1 MLKEKAM
8 KKWKMLAGLALLS
21 LGAGSVLSAC
31 GKSSKTES
39 GTGQINVVSRE
50 EGSGT
55 RGAFV
60 ELFDLKGKN
69 SKGDTVDMTTSS
81 AIVTNSTSVT
91 LTTVA
96 GDKSAIGYASLGALN
111 DSVKVLNID
120 GQKASVET
128 IKDGSYKISR
138 PFNIVTKSEIS
149 KSAKDFMT
157 YILSSDG
164 QKIVKDNGYI
174 PLEQKEPYQTSVI
187 TGKVVVSGSSSV
199 TPVMEKLK
207 EAYGKVNPGVKVD
220 IQQSDSSTGITD
232 TIDGTSDIG
241 MASRELEEAE
251 KAKGVSSTVIAMDGI
266 ALVVNKANEVE
277 NLTSQQVKDIFSGKI
292 TDWKDLTD

>member
-1 MLKEKAM
+1 M
-8 KKWKMLAGLALLS
+8 KKWKMLAGLALLG
-21 LGAGSVLSAC
+21 LGAGAVLSAC
-31 GKSSKTES
+31 EKSAKTDS
-39 GTGQINVVSRE
+39 GMGQINVVSRE

-60 ELFDLKGKN
+60 ELFGLKGEN
-69 SKGDTVDMTTSS
+69 SKGDAVDMTTSN

-91 LTTVA
+91 LTTVS

-111 DSVKVLNID
+111 DNVKVLNID

-149 KSAKDFMT
+149 KPSKDFIA

-164 QKIVKDNGYI
+164 QKIVKDSGYI
-174 PLEQKEPYQTSVI
+174 PLEQQESYQTSVS

-241 MASRELEEAE
+241 MASRELEKSE
-251 KAKGVSSTVIAMDGI
+251 KSKGVSSTVIAMDGI
-266 ALVVNKANEVE
+266 ALVVNKANKVK

-292 TDWKDLTD
+292 TDWKDLRD

>member
-1 MLKEKAM
+1 M
-8 KKWKMLAGLALLS
+8 KKWKMLAGLALLG
-21 LGAGSVLSAC
+21 LGAGAVLSAC
-31 GKSSKTES
+31 EKSAKTDS
-39 GTGQINVVSRE
+39 GMGQINVVSRE

-60 ELFDLKGKN
+60 ELFGLKGEN
-69 SKGDTVDMTTSS
+69 SKGDSVDMTTSN

-91 LTTVA
+91 LTTVS

-111 DSVKVLNID
+111 DNVKVLNID

-149 KSAKDFMT
+149 KPSKDFIA

-164 QKIVKDNGYI
+164 QKIVKDSGYI
-174 PLEQKEPYQTSVI
+174 PLEQQESYQTSVS

-207 EAYGKVNPGVKVD
+207 EAYGKVNPDVKVD

-241 MASRELEEAE
+241 MASRELEKSE
-251 KAKGVSSTVIAMDGI
+251 KSKGVSSTVIAMDGI
-266 ALVVNKANEVE
+266 ALVVNKANKVKD
-277 NLTSQQVKDIFSGKI
+277 LTSQQVKDIFSGKI
-292 TDWKDLTD
+292 TDWKDLRD

>member
-1 MLKEKAM
+1 M
-8 KKWKMLAGLALLS
+8 KKWKMLAGLALLG
-21 LGAGSVLSAC
+21 LGAGAVLSAC
-31 GKSSKTES
+31 EKSAKTDS
-39 GTGQINVVSRE
+39 GMGQINVVSRE

-60 ELFDLKGKN
+60 ELFGLKGEN
-69 SKGDTVDMTTSS
+69 SKGDAVDMTTSN

-91 LTTVA
+91 LTTVS

-111 DSVKVLNID
+111 DNVKVLDID

-149 KSAKDFMT
+149 KSAKDFMA

-174 PLEQKEPYQTSVI
+174 PLEQKEPYQTSVT

-292 TDWKDLTD
+292 TAWKDLTD

>member
-1 MLKEKAM
+1 M
-8 KKWKMLAGLALLS
+8 KKWKMLAGLALLG
-21 LGAGSVLSAC
+21 LGAGAVLSAC
-31 GKSSKTES
+31 EKSAKTDS
-39 GTGQINVVSRE
+39 GMGQINVVSRE

-60 ELFDLKGKN
+60 ELFGLKGEN
-69 SKGDTVDMTTSS
+69 SKGDAVDMTTSN

-91 LTTVA
+91 LTTVS

-111 DSVKVLNID
+111 DNVKVLDID

-128 IKDGSYKISR
+128 IKDGSYKIYR

-149 KSAKDFMT
+149 KPAKDFIA

-164 QKIVKDNGYI
+164 QKIVKDSGYI
-174 PLEQKEPYQTSVI
+174 PLEQQESYQTSVS

-207 EAYGKVNPGVKVD
+207 EAYGKVNPDVKVD

-241 MASRELEEAE
+241 MASRELEKSE
-251 KAKGVSSTVIAMDGI
+251 KSKGVSSTVIAMDGI
-266 ALVVNKANEVE
+266 ALVVNKANKVK

-292 TDWKDLTD
+292 TDWKDLRD

>member
-1 MLKEKAM
+1 M
-8 KKWKMLAGLALLS
+8 KKCKLFSVLALAGLTALV
-21 LGAGSVLSAC
+21 GLSAC
-31 GKSSKTES
+31 SKSNGDSSSAS
-39 GTGQINVVSRE
+39 GNIRVVSRE
-50 EGSGT
+50 DGSGT

-60 ELFDLKGKN
+60 ELFGVQEEQNGEKVDL
-69 SKGDTVDMTTSS
+69 TTDK
-81 AIVTNSTSVT
+81 AIVTNSTSVM

-149 KSAKDFMT
+149 KSAKDFMA

-174 PLEQKEPYQTSVI
+174 PLEQKEPYQTSVT

-241 MASRELEEAE
+241 MASRELEEVE

-292 TDWKDLTD
+292 TAWKDLTD